1 MTPTERNDILEIRE
15 TLQELIVLV
24 AKQGE
29 CQRNF
34 VESQGKSNAD
44 IKEMIRTQKEDTRNE
59 IATLK
64 SDHCERL
71 NKHSEKIEK
80 QGNDLSEIKGSSK
93 TISFLVS
100 TIVSI
105 IGIIAGMF
113 FRR

>member
-1 MTPTERNDILEIRE
+1 MTPTEKNDILEIRE

-34 VESQGKSNAD
+34 VESQGKSNSD

-71 NKHSEKIEK
+71 NKHSEKLEK
-80 QGNDLSEIKGSSK
+80 HGNELSEIRGSSK
-93 TISFLVS
+93 AISFFISLF
-100 TIVSI
+100 VSI
-105 IGIIAGMF
+105 LSIVMGKIIKW
-113 FRR
+113 